1 MNEEEEEIE
10 VTIADRLN
18 YLIETKRLIREAI
31 IARGVEVPEDT
42 PFREYANKISQIS
55 SITGPTITGPTME
68 EEEGEW

>member
-31 IARGVEVPEDT
+31 IARGVEVPENT

-55 SITGPTITGPTME
+55 SITGPTME